1 MVEEPTQSVVQQL
14 PQDKQSLLRH
24 LEKTN
29 PEALALAN
37 DWEDVAYSL
46 MKSKGKIEKC
56 VDLAVRSRIPVSS
69 AIQTRS
75 RRPRLSEPEYDASA
89 LPYVSYKQH
98 DRAWH

>member
-1 MVEEPTQSVVQQL
+1 MDEPTQPVIQQL

-56 VDLAVRSRIPVSS
+56 VDFAVRSRTPISS
-69 AIQTRS
+69 TIQTRS
-75 RRPRLSEPEYDASA
+75 RRPRLFEP
-89 LPYVSYKQH
+89 
-98 DRAWH
+98 